1 MILPAAKVLR
11 AVMEKY
17 LDKMKNYR
25 SPPRPPL
32 SDDASA
38 GAAAGHARQL
48 RQRTEQTRVAL
59 TEDDWNHKRP
69 EELAVLRQ
77 KIEEA
82 HKLSSEGVLDE
93 LRGEDL

>member
-1 MILPAAKVLR
+1 MTLPAAKVLR
-11 AVMEKY
+11 AVEEKY

-25 SPPRPPL
+25 SLPRPPS

-38 GAAAGHARQL
+38 SAAREHDEQL
-48 RQRTEQTRVAL
+48 RQRTEQTRVELA
-59 TEDDWNHKRP
+59 EDDWNHKRP

-82 HKLSSEGVLDE
+82 QKLSSEGVLDE